1 MRHSPIHSAAYYEDE
16 VDELTLATPVKT
28 PARPLQR
35 SRSVQDMARSV
46 APVEESGSPSPDHLI
61 RGPAPRHQSVSPHDD
76 EEGITIQGHVLADGA
91 ILAASRQQHNDLEN
105 AFEATRRLEKLGKS
119 SPMSRLSSNNWNV
132 WFDQF
137 CDTILLTDTAMAFLE
152 PTGTRDAILVVWRS
166 WWMSTLRELVPASAH
181 IADLPTPREVIARLI
196 SLYTADSTKRRL
208 YAMAALLQHQPRGT
222 LREYLAEHDAKLA
235 AVRSNIGSPLG
246 PEALKLLHA
255 AFTCNVAK
263 INANLG
269 NMISRMTY
277 NDAVDEARQW
287 LTINVATQPQPRKK
301 STASKC
307 SFCKIS
313 GHRVE
318 DCRRKAGA
326 VKAPTK
332 VLAIG
337 GGSTVQLDCA
347 ADQHAV
353 GSVEALSDYIASP
366 SVIQL
371 AGTKTVISPGHGT
384 LPLVGI
390 DSIEY
395 LPGAIVIPGQQTLLS
410 VGLLEQSKYSLD
422 WPRTGPVRLR
432 RPDGAVCALFYREGC
447 RFIWRPDRHNDT
459 DKRDWHAILG
469 HPGSQPLKQA
479 LKAAGITGYTIPD
492 RCVVCDDAK
501 IVTRKGHGT
510 LRTATRFG
518 EALHVDL
525 VGGKNAFAPKGSTG
539 VPQWYLLIVDEFTGM
554 KWAFAVSNKKE
565 CTKLLLDFLDNL
577 AARPAPIRV
586 ERLHCDSGGEFLNDG
601 MRSGL
606 ASRGVAL
613 THAAGKAHEQNGI
626 NERNVRTVNDKMRAV
641 RLQSG
646 FDMRQWPLL
655 LQSTIEMLNWIPNKV
670 SKTSAA
676 QAAKQYSPDLT
687 KLHPFGCR
695 ATWIDEKDGKL
706 DSRATI
712 GVYLGHVRGGHRL
725 YNPVT
730 KRVVIRRD
738 AKFRDDI
745 YPLLVNTSVLTV
757 SASPRR
763 AVTEAL
769 NGPKASQWKAAF
781 QNEMDN
787 MAANNVWE
795 LVPRTSVTGK
805 VLTGRWVMKEK
816 SSTELKARWVARGFG
831 EISDDTYASVLP
843 ATTLRVL
850 LAHAASKRYH
860 IRHVDVVAAFLHSP
874 IDEDIWIEQPHGME
888 IPGNLVCKLK
898 KAIYGLRTAPRRW
911 QQTLRKVL
919 ADAGFT
925 PLKFDEN
932 VYRRG
937 NITIS
942 TYVDDFM
949 IICPDPRDAEDVVEL
964 LSKELRVKDLGDMSL
979 FIGIEINQCADGIRI
994 SHRAKIQAVCEDLG
1008 LGVCRGAKSPIAD
1021 DALISRNPEDLCD
1034 NDSATLYRSAVGSFL
1049 HIAIMTRPDLQYAVN
1064 RLAQLSRAPTTSA
1077 FQALKHLAR
1086 YASSTASASVL
1097 FPWDLEPV
1105 MTASSDSSWGST
1117 WSPRGTTGNVFLIGG
1132 APVAWLSK
1140 KQSMTAQSTCEAE
1153 YEALRQLVKSA
1164 YWLPPLFHE
1173 VFGSEL
1179 RVVVTQVDNTAAM
1192 ITANSDKVSTRN
1204 RHFLMR
1210 MATVREAVKSGTIK
1224 LKYTP
1229 SAEVVADGFTKALP
1243 PIKQADFCK
1252 MLNISST

>member
-1 MRHSPIHSAAYYEDE
+1 
-16 VDELTLATPVKT
+16 
-28 PARPLQR
+28 
-35 SRSVQDMARSV
+35 MARIV
-46 APVEESGSPSPDHLI
+46 PATAPSGSQDPGVRVSSLSRQSASPSPPPLEGEIKIHGHL
-61 RGPAPRHQSVSPHDD
+61 
-76 EEGITIQGHVLADGA
+76 LADSGT
-91 ILAASRQQHNDLEN
+91 LAASRLCHDNLEGSY
-105 AFEATRRLEKLGKS
+105 EATKRLERLGKS
-119 SPMSRLSSNNWNV
+119 SALPKLSTNNWNL
-132 WFDQF
+132 WLEHL
-137 CDTILLTDTAMAFLE
+137 CDTILITDTAMAFLE
-152 PTGTRDAILVVWRS
+152 PTATRDAILLIWRN
-166 WWMSTLRELVPASAH
+166 WWVSTLRDVVPASTQ
-181 IADLPTPREVIARLI
+181 ISELPTPREIIARVI
-196 SLYTADSTKRRL
+196 SVYEADSTKRNFDART
-208 YAMAALLQHQPRGT
+208 ALWQHQPRGT
-222 LREYLAEHDAKLA
+222 LRDYLAEHDARLA
-235 AVRSNIGSPLG
+235 AVRAHADGPLG
-246 PEALKLLHA
+246 SEVLEHVHA
-255 AFTCNVAK
+255 VFTTNVIK

-269 NMISRMTY
+269 NIISRMTY
-277 NDAVDEARQW
+277 HDAVDEARRW
-287 LTINVATQPQPRKK
+287 LAITATAPSQQPRRK
-301 STASKC
+301 SASLRC
-307 SFCKIS
+307 SFCKMA
-313 GHRVE
+313 GHKVD
-318 DCRRKAGA
+318 DCRKKAA
-326 VKAPTK
+326 APKTQTR
-332 VLAIG
+332 VLAV
-337 GGSTVQLDCA
+337 GGSSSVTLDCG
-347 ADQHAV
+347 ADSHVV
-353 GSVEALSDYIASP
+353 GSAESLSNYVAAP

-371 AGTKTVISPGHGT
+371 AGTQTVTSPGHGT

-390 DSIEY
+390 DSIEF
-395 LPGAIVIPGQQTLLS
+395 LPAAVVIPGQQTLLS
-410 VGLLEQSKYSLD
+410 VGQLEKANYSID
-422 WPRTGPVRLR
+422 WPRSGPVRLR

-447 RFIWRPDRHNDT
+447 RYIWRPHQHNDVN
-459 DKRDWHAILG
+459 KRDWHAILG
-469 HPGSQPLKQA
+469 HPGPQPLRQA
-479 LKAAGITGYTIPD
+479 LKAAGITGYKIPD

-501 IVTRKGHGT
+501 IVTRKGHGS

-518 EALHVDL
+518 EAFHADL

-539 VPQWYLLIVDEFTGM
+539 VPQWYLLLVDEFTGL
-554 KWAFAVSNKKE
+554 KWATAVSNKKE
-565 CTKLLLDFLDNL
+565 CTKLILDFIDSL
-577 AARPAPIRV
+577 AARPQPVRV
-586 ERLHCDSGGEFLNDG
+586 ERIHCDSGSEFLNDG
-601 MRSGL
+601 MRTGL
-606 ASRGVAL
+606 ASRGVKL
-613 THAAGKAHEQNGI
+613 SHAASKAHEQNGI
-626 NERNVRTVNDKMRAV
+626 NERNVRTVNDKMRAL

-646 FDMRQWPLL
+646 FDMRQWPHL
-655 LQSTIEMLNWIPNKV
+655 LQSTIETLNWTPNKV

-676 QAAKQYSPDLT
+676 QAAKEYSPDLA

-712 GVYLGHVRGGHRL
+712 GVYLGHVHGGHRL
-725 YNPVT
+725 YNPTT

-738 AKFRDDI
+738 ARFRDDI
-745 YPLLVNTSVLTV
+745 YPLLVDTSVLTV

-781 QNEMDN
+781 QTEMDN
-787 MAANNVWE
+787 MTANNVWE
-795 LVPRTSVTGK
+795 LVPRASVTGK

-816 SSTELKARWVARGFG
+816 SPTESKARWVARGFG

-860 IRHVDVVAAFLHSP
+860 IRHVDVVAAFLHAP

-888 IPGNLVCKLK
+888 KPGNLVCKLK
-898 KAIYGLRTAPRRW
+898 KAIYGLRSAPRRW
-911 QQTLRKVL
+911 QQTLRKIL
-919 ADAGFT
+919 ADAGYK

-937 NITIS
+937 DITIS

-949 IICPDPRDAEDVVEL
+949 IVCPSSQDADSVVEL
-964 LSKELRVKDLGDMSL
+964 PSKKLRVKDLGDMSL
-979 FIGIEINQCADGIRI
+979 FIGIEIKQGADGIRI
-994 SHRAKIQAVCEDLG
+994 SHHAKIQAVCEDLG
-1008 LGVCRGAKSPIAD
+1008 LGICRGAKSPIAD
-1021 DALISRNPEDLCD
+1021 DGLLTRNPEDLCD
-1034 NDSATLYRSAVGSFL
+1034 PDSAALYRSAVGSFL

-1140 KQSMTAQSTCEAE
+1140 KQSMTAQSTCESE

-1173 VFGSEL
+1173 IFGSEL
-1179 RVVVTQVDNTAAM
+1179 RVVVTQVDNTAAI

-1229 SAEVVADGFTKALP
+1229 SSEVVADGFTKALP